1 MTYVCPICGVEKK
14 KKNHIDFHL
23 KYGHSE
29 VYSLLQEDVEV
40 RDLEEK
46 LDNLLKQRRV
56 LEEEISLIQSIIEMR
71 RNS

>member
-14 KKNHIDFHL
+14 KKNQIDFHL